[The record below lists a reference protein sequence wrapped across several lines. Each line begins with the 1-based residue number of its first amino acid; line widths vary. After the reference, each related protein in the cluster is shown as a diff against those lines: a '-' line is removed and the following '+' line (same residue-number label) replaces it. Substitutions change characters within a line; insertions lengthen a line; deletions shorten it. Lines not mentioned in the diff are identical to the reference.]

1 MEAEE
6 EQEMSMEVTVRESS
20 NSTVGVQN
28 IVEMPGSPHPLPS
41 TDMDRPVEEA
51 EKDEHTPV
59 LSEGTVQQELT
70 QTERPAELLL
80 ACAQET
86 EARSLPIPAP
96 RRKLSSSVV
105 PVPTPRT
112 KTSQT
117 PNSSLI
123 AGKWT

>member
-6 EQEMSMEVTVRESS
+6 EQEMSMEVTV
-20 NSTVGVQN
+20 GVQN
-28 IVEMPGSPHPLPS
+28 IVEMQGSPHPLLS

-51 EKDEHTPV
+51 GKDEHTLV

-70 QTERPAELLL
+70 QTQQPAELLS

-86 EARSLPIPAP
+86 EAISLPIPAP
-96 RRKLSSSVV
+96 RRKLSSSIV
-105 PVPTPRT
+105 PVPMPRT

-117 PNSSLI
+117 SNSSLA
-123 AGKWT
+123 AGKLTPS